1 MTQQAQR
8 PLPTPQPESDE
19 YWAAAA
25 RGELLIQACTDC
37 GESQFY
43 PRNFCTAC
51 GGRNVAFKKASGKAT
66 LYTFA
71 IVHQPP
77 HPGFAG
83 DVPYIAAIVE
93 LEEGVRMPTNIVGVE
108 PDPENLSIGMRLS
121 VEFETVSD
129 GVVLPKFRPA

>member
-1 MTQQAQR
+1 MTQQAQK
-8 PLPTPQPESDE
+8 PLPTPQPESDA

-25 RGELLIQACTDC
+25 RGELLVQSCADC
-37 GESQFY
+37 GDAQFY
-43 PRNFCTAC
+43 PRNFCLAC
-51 GGRNVAFKKASGKAT
+51 GSRNVEFKQATGRAT

-93 LEEGVRMPTNIVGVE
+93 LEEGVRMPTNIVGIE
-108 PDPENLSIGMRLS
+108 PDPENLSIGMRL
-121 VEFETVSD
+121 VAEFEPVSD
-129 GVVLPKFRPA
+129 GIALPKFRPA